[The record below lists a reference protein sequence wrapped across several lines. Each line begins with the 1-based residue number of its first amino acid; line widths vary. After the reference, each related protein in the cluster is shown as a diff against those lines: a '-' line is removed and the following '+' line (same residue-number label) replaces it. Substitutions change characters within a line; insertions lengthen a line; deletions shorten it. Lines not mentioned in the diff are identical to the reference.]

1 MTSYATKHSATK
13 PSVIR
18 HLCNKLNLWF
28 RMSDSIMKDGVQ
40 GTECLNTVLRSDES
54 LESQITITILDRN
67 VNVVGDITGRQTTE

>member
-40 GTECLNTVLRSDES
+40 GTECLNTD
-54 LESQITITILDRN
+54 ESQITITILDRF